1 MKMKKAFLWTV
12 GLFLVLVVSVLACQ
26 KGQGKNNETSTPFT
40 AMNGTANINEKLV
53 ADFDTETNQITNLNV
68 DVSGITSYLLEN
80 NIYTS
85 VELVEVSINN
95 DSATNEKVAH
105 FTLMGVGSDGKLL
118 AYQCDL
124 TVQEGSVYMP
134 NPEPF
139 ETFGTTH
146 SCSGN
151 GCSAC
156 AFRKD
161 KNGQIYGCTCTSG
174 YSVCNHSISTT
185 TKAFDLSWGWE
196 VAYASYLY

>member
-1 MKMKKAFLWTV
+1 MKKAFLWTL
-12 GLFLVLVVSVLACQ
+12 GLFLVLVVSLLACQ
-26 KGQGKNNETSTPFT
+26 KGQEKNTENSPSLTTMNDET
-40 AMNGTANINEKLV
+40 IIDKKLV
-53 ADFDTETNQITNLNV
+53 ADFDTETNEITDLKV
-68 DVSGITSYLLEN
+68 DVSGITNYLLEN

-95 DSATNEKVAH
+95 DSATNEKVAY
-105 FTLMGVGSDGKLL
+105 FTLIGTGSDGKLL

-124 TVQEGSVYMP
+124 IVDGGSVYMQ

-146 SCSGN
+146 SCSGRD
-151 GCSAC
+151 CSAC

-174 YSVCNHSISTT
+174 YSICGHTISTT

-196 VAYASYLY
+196 VAYASYLM

>member
-1 MKMKKAFLWTV
+1 MKKAFLWTL
-12 GLFLVLVVSVLACQ
+12 GLFLVLVVSLLACQ
-26 KGQGKNNETSTPFT
+26 KGQEKNTENSPSLTTMNDET
-40 AMNGTANINEKLV
+40 IIDKKLV
-53 ADFDTETNQITNLNV
+53 ADFDTETNEITDLKV
-68 DVSGITSYLLEN
+68 DVSGITNYLLEN

-95 DSATNEKVAH
+95 DSATNEKVAY
-105 FTLMGVGSDGKLL
+105 FTLMGTGSDGKLL

-124 TVQEGSVYMP
+124 IVDGGSVYMQ

-146 SCSGN
+146 SCSGRD
-151 GCSAC
+151 CSAC

-174 YSVCNHSISTT
+174 YSICGHTISTT

-196 VAYASYLY
+196 VAYASYLM